1 MMRFLINK
9 SDCNSFEID
18 MISNAKIE
26 GLLKPKSVETTQYG
40 HYSLTYE
47 EPVNSKKVKDLVN
60 GNYYDINRYQ
70 DLLNKII
77 QLKIRLATYMLNS
90 QNLNFSVDEVWYDS
104 VTNDYQFIYLPG
116 TKKDPLQEL
125 NFYRHIFIESPHI
138 FDNDTKL
145 LLELRHDS
153 FDLNGFCALF
163 HKKKK
168 KKKSSGLWKF
178 LLIPKEEPHSTL
190 ETKTIQKS
198 RKSCLLHADDPTRF
212 HEIHFHHNI
221 LGRSDECN
229 IQIEDSS
236 ISRKHAVIYKKK
248 LDFTLEDLDSSN
260 GTFHNGQ
267 VIKGPVELVNGD
279 KLQFG
284 DKEFIFIL

>member
-1 MMRFLINK
+1 
-9 SDCNSFEID
+9 

-26 GLLKPKSVETTQYG
+26 GLLKPKSVETTQNG

-47 EPVNSKKVKDLVN
+47 EPVNSKIISDLVN
-60 GNYYDINRYQ
+60 ENYFDINRYQ

-77 QLKIRLATYMLNS
+77 QLKIRLANYMLNS
-90 QNLNFSVDEVWYDS
+90 QNLNFSVYEVWYDS

-116 TKKDPLQEL
+116 TKIDPLQEL
-125 NFYRHIFIESPHI
+125 NFYRHIFIESPYI

-153 FDLNGFCALF
+153 FDLNRFCALF
-163 HKKKK
+163 QKMEK
-168 KKKSSGLWKF
+168 KKKSSGIWKF
-178 LLIPKEEPHSTL
+178 LLNPKEELHSTL

-198 RKSCLLHADDPTRF
+198 RKSCLLDADEPTRF

-221 LGRSDECN
+221 IGRSDECN
-229 IQIEDSS
+229 IKIDDSS
-236 ISRKHAVIYKKK
+236 ISRKHAVLYKKK

-267 VIKGPVELVNGD
+267 VIKGSVALVNGD